1 MPVISE
7 NELKAVIRS
16 GQFKN
21 AYCFYGK
28 DIVSVEKYKNALVSK
43 AVNTDDVYNLHVF
56 DGKNFDYE
64 EFYEACEALPVFAD
78 YVCCVVSDLIAF
90 KDNKDMLA
98 DVLKY
103 LPDIPETT
111 IVIFIY
117 TSIDINEGKKYPS
130 PKYKKLVDAVSKIG
144 DVCVFELKTAE
155 ELAKGITAKVTKSG
169 GSISK
174 DAAIYL
180 AKLCG
185 CDSMITAN
193 ETDKL
198 IAYKN
203 GGEIT
208 RADIDLVSPR
218 QLESTAYNLANAIAR
233 HDKYNS
239 IKLMNDL
246 IIEKEDP
253 IKIIYAISGN
263 MLDLY
268 RVKLGIGSRKS
279 TGEIISDFEY
289 KKNMD
294 FRVNNAY
301 NNARFFSASHLKKCL
316 KILTETDYKLKSSK
330 TDSIVLLQE
339 AIIEMLSQE

>member
-1 MPVISE
+1 MPTIIE

-16 GQFKN
+16 AQFKN
-21 AYCFYGK
+21 VYCFYGK

-43 AVNTDDVYNLHVF
+43 AVKTDDVYNYHVF

-64 EFYEACEALPVFAD
+64 EFYEACEALPVFAEH
-78 YVCCVVSDLIAF
+78 VCCVVSDLVAN
-90 KDNKDMLA
+90 KDGKDMLA

-103 LPDIPETT
+103 IPDIPETT
-111 IVIFIY
+111 IVIFFY
-117 TSIDINEGKKYPS
+117 TSIDITEGKKYPS
-130 PKYKKLVDAVSKIG
+130 PKYKKLVDAVSKKG

-155 ELAKGITAKVTKSG
+155 ELAKAIVAKVTKSG

-174 DAAIYL
+174 DTAVYL

-208 RADIDLVSPR
+208 KADIDLVSPR
-218 QLESTAYNLANAIAR
+218 QLEATTYKLASAIAR
-233 HDKYNS
+233 RDKYNS
-239 IKLMNDL
+239 IQLLNDL
-246 IIEKEDP
+246 ILEKEEP

-279 TGEIISDFEY
+279 TGEIISDFDY
-289 KKNMD
+289 KKNME

-301 NNARFFSASHLKKCL
+301 RDARFYSTSHLRKCL
-316 KILTETDYKLKSSK
+316 NILTETDYKIKSSK

-339 AIIEMLSQE
+339 AIVQMLSLE

>member
-1 MPVISE
+1 MPVIIE
-7 NELKAVIRS
+7 NELKANIRS
-16 GQFKN
+16 AQFKN

-28 DIVSVEKYKNALVSK
+28 DIVSVEKYKNAVVSK
-43 AVNTDDVYNLHVF
+43 AAKTDDVYNYHVF
-56 DGKNFDYE
+56 DGKNFDFN

-78 YVCCVVSDLIAF
+78 HVCCVVSDLIAV

-103 LPDIPETT
+103 IPDIPETT
-111 IVIFIY
+111 IVVFFY
-117 TSIDINEGKKYPS
+117 TSIDITEGKKFPS
-130 PKYKKLVDAVSKIG
+130 PKYKKLVDAVAKKG
-144 DVCVFELKTAE
+144 DVCAFELKTPE
-155 ELAKGITAKVTKSG
+155 ELAKAVVAKVNKSG
-169 GSISK
+169 GTISK
-174 DAAIYL
+174 ETAVYL

-203 GGEIT
+203 GDEIT
-208 RADIDLVSPR
+208 RADVDLVSPK
-218 QLESTAYNLANAIAR
+218 QLEATAYKLASAIAR
-233 HDKYNS
+233 RDKYNS
-239 IKLMNDL
+239 MVLLNDL
-246 IIEKEDP
+246 ILEREEP

-279 TGEIISDFEY
+279 TGEIISDFGY
-289 KKNMD
+289 KKNME
-294 FRVNNAY
+294 FRVSNAY
-301 NNARFFSASHLKKCL
+301 RDARLFSTSHLRKCL
-316 KILTETDYKLKSSK
+316 KILTETEYKMKSSK

-339 AIIEMLSQE
+339 AIIEMLSIE